1 MVSIG
6 ESNSKRGHGV
16 LLTSVKKKSLAKVGK
31 REKREKMGQAG
42 SVPEKTEKRKQGA
55 TGSDDRSP
63 DATQNPQNQETQQAR
78 DPGEDDVRAARDA
91 IREVKHEML
100 EELKQA
106 RQAGMASSQDIG
118 QSPAFGMFQSLNQNS
133 ERTIRRA
140 NRLLNTNL
148 SESTPIVGGRKRQ
161 SPGRK
166 STQVKDNGSK
176 EENQDDGTGKEGAVQ
191 KGQPRARSADG
202 RPKSFAKQAGDN
214 ETPPIPIGCLLKE
227 LSHDFFTDMVKSFF
241 GVFRVPINADWAMKV
256 SFVFHLL
263 FSTLFSYLLY
273 VKFIEDQPNEKGQ
286 QWHAKH
292 VTTVLTPAIFIP
304 TVGIRV
310 LFLSKYKEALKLCA
324 LVGMLV
330 MIFIPVIYFCVPG
343 EKPVP
348 IPGKDQNASN
358 QELGSQNDSGNI
370 VLPKFESKETQQQ
383 AQFILR
389 LIENLLQ
396 SSLIRDDGFVLSLFC
411 DISYNLNNKN
421 FDSKVLSV
429 CKALDLPAIAI
440 QLVESFG
447 KTSRVMLRLLTSS
460 KLKEMIGHVP
470 FEKVGG
476 LQTSRKIKLT
486 GFSIGDFNRYDF
498 TLIIPNNTFDQFE
511 KVTHFISYL
520 NLEKNKAK
528 LRPNLVNLEEKM
540 KTWKTDT
547 PTGIAYT
554 ILSIMFPKIVTNSET
569 ARLILNGHASES
581 TAGSDVNLIAIIKYM
596 NNNKLDAVIAEQ
608 DQKAYHDANIA
619 LVENLGTNWGK
630 IHKNK
635 KTRSTI

>member
-1 MVSIG
+1 
-6 ESNSKRGHGV
+6 
-16 LLTSVKKKSLAKVGK
+16 
-31 REKREKMGQAG
+31 MGQVS
-42 SVPEKTEKRKQGA
+42 SVEKAENRQQGD
-55 TGSDDRSP
+55 TRSDDRSP
-63 DATQNPQNQETQQAR
+63 DATQNPQKQETQQAR

-106 RQAGMASSQDIG
+106 RQADLASGHDTG
-118 QSPAFGMFQSLNQNS
+118 QSPAFGMFQSLTQNS

-140 NRLLNTNL
+140 NRLLNTSL
-148 SESTPIVGGRKRQ
+148 SESTPIVGGRKGQ

-166 STQVKDNGSK
+166 STQVKGNGGK
-176 EENQDDGTGKEGAVQ
+176 EESHNDGTGKEGAVQ
-191 KGQPRARSADG
+191 KRQSRAQSANG
-202 RPKSFAKQAGDN
+202 RGPKSSAKQEGDH
-214 ETPPIPIGCLLKE
+214 EPIPIGCLLKE
-227 LSHDFFTDMVKSFF
+227 LSHDFFTDMVKSFL

-273 VKFIEDQPNEKGQ
+273 VKFIKDQPNEKGQ
-286 QWHAKH
+286 QWHAQH
-292 VTTVLTPAIFIP
+292 VTTVLTPVIFIP

-348 IPGKDQNASN
+348 IPGDPNASN

-370 VLPKFESKETQQQ
+370 VLPNHESKETQQQ
-383 AQFILR
+383 AQLILR

-396 SSLIRDDGFVLSLFC
+396 SSLIHNDGFVLSLFC

-429 CKALDLPAIAI
+429 CKALDLTAIAI

-460 KLKEMIGHVP
+460 KLKEMIKHVP
-470 FEKVGG
+470 FEKVRGS
-476 LQTSRKIKLT
+476 QTSRKIKLT
-486 GFSIGDFNRYDF
+486 GFSIGDFNRDDF
-498 TLIIPNNTFDQFE
+498 TLIIPSDTFDQFV
-511 KVTHFISYL
+511 KVTRFISYL
-520 NLEKNKAK
+520 NLEKNKA
-528 LRPNLVNLEEKM
+528 LRGNLGNLEEKM

-554 ILSIMFPKIVTNSET
+554 ILSIMFPKTVTNLDT
-569 ARLILNGHASES
+569 ARLILNGHASKS
-581 TAGSDVNLIAIIKYM
+581 TAGGDANLIGIINHM
-596 NNNKLDAVIAEQ
+596 NNNKLDAEVAEK
-608 DQKAYHDANIA
+608 DQLAYHDKM
-619 LVENLGTNWGK
+619 VSRVQELGTNWGK